1 MILHTM
7 IVDSIETIIEQD
19 LLVGYNQDE
28 LVTLRSIMHYAVLIF
43 CYQQIK
49 YVCNAPVDKP
59 VGSEPRESCLR
70 TDDPCLYIAVDTYE
84 PPTCVADVLHYFL
97 VYNDIHGGLDI

>member
-1 MILHTM
+1 MILQTM

-43 CYQQIK
+43 CFQQIK
-49 YVCNAPVDKP
+49 YVCNAPVVKP
-59 VGSEPRESCLR
+59 GGSKTEEGLLLPG
-70 TDDPCLYIAVDTYE
+70 DPCS
-84 PPTCVADVLHYFL
+84 
-97 VYNDIHGGLDI
+97 